1 MKGESMEEKRKCIN
15 CMSDMQPGEIV
26 CRKCGFDSRNI
37 DQPIYALPCN
47 FLLHGRY
54 IIGKVLGQGGFGIT
68 YVAWDRL
75 LDVKVAVK
83 EYFPMGMV
91 TRDAGTSSS
100 LLWSTTQS
108 DTAERRKGY
117 DNFLK
122 EARKMAKIDNIPSI
136 VRVRDIFLENE
147 TAYII
152 MDFVEGT
159 TLKEMLLKDGVMPFE
174 RCMHLLRPM
183 MEGLARVHNQ
193 KIVHRDISP
202 DNIMIQKDGSVMLL
216 DLGAAKDMTDAK
228 GQKSQLVAKK
238 GFSPLEQ
245 YVENKAIGPWTDVYA
260 LCATIYYCITGKVLR
275 TALERLDDEEIEF
288 PPEMDEKIPDS
299 VKKVLRAGLTV
310 KPEERIQ
317 SVDELLRRFDG
328 EEEADEVEETE
339 REPGKTEADAKADLQ
354 SDKSKKKNNGFI
366 IPAAVI
372 GVLGVIVILVFVLT
386 ASSDPFRYKEYS
398 DYVVLE
404 RYAGKDAS
412 VVIPSEKDGRPVTEI
427 GSKAFENRT
436 NLTSVSIP
444 RSVTEIGSDAFR
456 GCTEL
461 TNIEISDG
469 VTKIEMG
476 AFRDCTSL
484 TSVSIPDSVTEIQYG
499 AFQGCISLTN
509 IVMSENVTEFE
520 GYVFSDC
527 TSISNVKIPYGIT
540 EIGGGA
546 FKGCTDLKELT
557 IPKGVRIIGSSAFSG
572 CTGLT
577 DVIIPDSVRTMGSS
591 VFQGCTNMKSIKLSE
606 NIIKIETFAFDGCS
620 NLQNIEI
627 PDGVIEI
634 GDYAFDNCINLKS
647 ITLPEDTLVSDTA
660 FDEGI
665 TINNR

>member
-1 MKGESMEEKRKCIN
+1 MEEKRKCIN

-37 DQPIYALPCN
+37 DQPIYALSCN

-159 TLKEMLLKDGVMPFE
+159 TLKEMLLKDGIMPFE
-174 RCMHLLRPM
+174 KCIHLLRPM

-260 LCATIYYCITGKVLR
+260 LCATIYYCITGKVLK
-275 TALERLDDEEIEF
+275 TALERLDDEEIGF

-299 VKKVLRAGLTV
+299 VKKVLRAGLTIRSQD
-310 KPEERIQ
+310 RIQ
-317 SVDELLRRFDG
+317 SVDELLRRLDG
-328 EEEADEVEETE
+328 AETEEREKEKEEIKEVEREAEKE
-339 REPGKTEADAKADLQ
+339 RKTEPEQVITLSPKVGLETDPEHQANQDN
-354 SDKSKKKNNGFI
+354 KSRKKKIRITPPVFI
-366 IPAAVI
+366 GGIV
-372 GVLGVIVILVFVLT
+372 GVIAIFFVFNMFEE
-386 ASSDPFRYKEYS
+386 SGPFQYEKYGE
-398 DYVVLE
+398 YVVLE
-404 RYAGKDAS
+404 AYTGEDTS
-412 VVIPSEKDGRPVTEI
+412 VVIPSEKYGKP
-427 GSKAFENRT
+427 
-436 NLTSVSIP
+436 
-444 RSVTEIGSDAFR
+444 VTEIGSDAFK
-456 GCTEL
+456 GYT
-461 TNIEISDG
+461 G
-469 VTKIEMG
+469 
-476 AFRDCTSL
+476 L
-484 TSVSIPDSVTEIQYG
+484 TSV
-499 AFQGCISLTN
+499 
-509 IVMSENVTEFE
+509 
-520 GYVFSDC
+520 
-527 TSISNVKIPYGIT
+527 
-540 EIGGGA
+540 
-546 FKGCTDLKELT
+546 T
-557 IPKGVRIIGSSAFSG
+557 IPNSIGEIGSSAFSECENLTNVIIPNSVEKIEGRAFLGCANLKSIAISDRVTEITIRTFYG
-572 CTGLT
+572 CTSLTDVIIPNGVTKIGNQAFYGCTSLT
-577 DVIIPDSVRTMGSS
+577 DVIIPDSIT
-591 VFQGCTNMKSIKLSE
+591 
-606 NIIKIETFAFDGCS
+606 KIEDWAFG
-620 NLQNIEI
+620 
-627 PDGVIEI
+627 
-634 GDYAFDNCINLKS
+634 NCGNLKS
-647 ITLPEDTLVSDTA
+647 ITIPKDTQVSSNA
-660 FDEGI
+660 FEGCPDI
-665 TINNR
+665 TINYR

>member
-1 MKGESMEEKRKCIN
+1 M
-15 CMSDMQPGEIV
+15 
-26 CRKCGFDSRNI
+26 
-37 DQPIYALPCN
+37 
-47 FLLHGRY
+47 
-54 IIGKVLGQGGFGIT
+54 
-68 YVAWDRL
+68 
-75 LDVKVAVK
+75 KVAVK

-328 EEEADEVEETE
+328 EEADEVEETE
-339 REPGKTEADAKADLQ
+339 REQGKTEADAKDDLQ
-354 SDKSKKKNNGFI
+354 SDESKKKKYGFI
-366 IPAAVI
+366 IPAALI

-412 VVIPSEKDGRPVTEI
+412 VVIPSEKDGRPVTRI
-427 GSKAFENRT
+427 DSKAFENCT
-436 NLTSVSIP
+436 NLISVSIP
-444 RSVTEIGSDAFR
+444 GSVTKIGSDAFR
-456 GCTEL
+456 GCTGL
-461 TNIEISDG
+461 TSIEIPDG
-469 VTKIEMG
+469 VTMIG
-476 AFRDCTSL
+476 SDAFRDCTSL
-484 TSVSIPDSVTEIQYG
+484 TSVSIPDSVTEIWG
-499 AFQGCISLTN
+499 SAFRGCISLTN
-509 IVMSENVTEFE
+509 IVMSENVTEFG

-527 TSISNVKIPYGIT
+527 TSISNVKIPDGII
-540 EIGGGA
+540 EIGNGA
-546 FKGCTDLKELT
+546 FEGCTGLKELT
-557 IPKGVRIIGSSAFSG
+557 IPNGVRTIGSSAFSG

-577 DVIIPDSVRTMGSS
+577 DVTIPDSVT
-591 VFQGCTNMKSIKLSE
+591 
-606 NIIKIETFAFDGCS
+606 
-620 NLQNIEI
+620 
-627 PDGVIEI
+627 EI
-634 GDYAFDNCINLKS
+634 GDWTFSYCTGLTNITIPDS
-647 ITLPEDTLVSDTA
+647 ITKIGSNAFAVCTSLKTVEIPKNAEYNFASFDPETTVT
-660 FDEGI
+660 F
-665 TINNR
+665 R